1 MMEEKKKGIANLLEP
16 VKKPSK
22 KVTIEIENIKEEE
35 EDKSES
41 SSSLESSSVSRGD
54 DGDIVITKP
63 QSRL

>member
-1 MMEEKKKGIANLLEP
+1 MMEEKKKGVVNLLEP

-41 SSSLESSSVSRGD
+41 SS
-54 DGDIVITKP
+54 
-63 QSRL
+63 